1 MKKNIKLFLSLILML
16 TSIPILQIN
25 TASAQFLKSLELA
38 EVKLDAG
45 EEKELATCFIK
56 GDLVNF
62 SSSVE
67 PLAYLTV
74 NLNDGFAMLT
84 GFSYANDIKCSDGCK
99 TILSILNNGTKSNT
113 FKSNFVISNNN
124 DSSSCYYCTL
134 FNKGDEFFNKGGYC
148 VPQQTSSSL
157 TSSSL
162 TSGVSRILAPLSTL
176 FGRLLLLF

>member
-67 PLAYLTV
+67 PLTTLIF
-74 NLNDGFAMLT
+74 NLDGIDFPTSYINDARCT
-84 GFSYANDIKCSDGCK
+84 DGCK
-99 TILSILNNGTKSNT
+99 MILSILNDGTKSNT

-157 TSSSL
+157 TS
-162 TSGVSRILAPLSTL
+162 GVSRILAPLSTL